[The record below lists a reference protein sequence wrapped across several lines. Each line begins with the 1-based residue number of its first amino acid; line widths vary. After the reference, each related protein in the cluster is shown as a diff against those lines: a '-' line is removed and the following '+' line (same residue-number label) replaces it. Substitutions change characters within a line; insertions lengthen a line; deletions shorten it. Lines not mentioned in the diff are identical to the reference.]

1 MSDHTT
7 AIHEPP
13 PLPRHDT
20 TRSWR
25 VVKSVL
31 VWLLSAITAIVG
43 FFAAYSDR
51 ITGNSDAEIAE
62 FETSLRDYIR
72 AATQARHSRISGVE
86 FELYFIEMPARGGL
100 EEQAARLE
108 RAVRSLSYGNQDR
121 AKATINQTVAEY
133 NYARSSSQADLRVHS
148 DTSLR
153 ALKHD
158 WQKKNTTEAL
168 FRGLWVAAL
177 SFIGAWIVAWLL
189 VVGLALIWWFMMDRL
204 RDISR
209 AIRGH

>member
-1 MSDHTT
+1 MSDNVTVV
-7 AIHEPP
+7 HEPP

-31 VWLLSAITAIVG
+31 VWLVSAIAAVVG
-43 FFAAYSDR
+43 FLAAYSDR
-51 ITGNSDAEIAE
+51 IRGDSDADIAE

-72 AATQARHSRISGVE
+72 AATQAGDSRISGVD
-86 FELYFIEMPARGGL
+86 FERYYIEIPARAGL
-100 EEQAARLE
+100 EEQSARLE
-108 RAVRSLSYGNQDR
+108 RAVRTLSYQNTDR

-133 NYARSSSQADLRVHS
+133 NFAQSSSQADLRVHS
-148 DTSLR
+148 DKSLL

-158 WQKKNTTEAL
+158 WQKKNTSEAL

-177 SFIGAWIVAWLL
+177 SGVVAWIVTWIL
-189 VVGLALIWWFMMDRL
+189 VVGLALVWWFMMDRL

-209 AIRGH
+209 AIKGH